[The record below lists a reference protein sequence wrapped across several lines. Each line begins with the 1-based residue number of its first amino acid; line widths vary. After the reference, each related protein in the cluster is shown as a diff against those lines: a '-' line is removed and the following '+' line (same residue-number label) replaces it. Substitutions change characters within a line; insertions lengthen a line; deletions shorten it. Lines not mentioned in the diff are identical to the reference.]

1 MKEMMKDKN
10 IIKAKARKQ
19 EYKEPAYTI
28 TPIPEGKK
36 FRRRK
41 PWLQDWIESI
51 LFAFVVA
58 MIIRNYTFQNFM
70 IPSPSMEKTL
80 LTGDYLVANKL
91 KYFFADPKREDIV
104 TFRFPKI
111 ERDTP
116 EHPDSKDNFIK
127 LFHPLYFNKTQSFA
141 KFPMTFFHI
150 TYYARKNVVKR
161 VIGMPGDIVEVRDKL
176 VYVNGKEFTQGYE
189 CYGIPIPSPPESP
202 AQIFQHRYAE
212 SDNDNYITVDDWY
225 EPYRVPAD
233 SLKGIPARTIYN
245 RDWFGPIKVPEGKYF
260 VMGDN
265 RDVSD
270 DSRYWGFLDRKDI
283 TGTPWLIFF
292 SKGIEYNKLF
302 DTPHV
307 RWDRMF
313 RFARTPKTAKASG

>member
-1 MKEMMKDKN
+1 MTLPNKELARM
-10 IIKAKARKQ
+10 KAKNPVKEKLRKP
-19 EYKEPAYTI
+19 EYKQPAYTI

-41 PWLQDWIESI
+41 PWLQDWIEAI

-91 KYFFADPKREDIV
+91 KYYFNDPQREEIV
-104 TFRFPKI
+104 TFRYPKI
-111 ERDTP
+111 EAGTP
-116 EHPDSKDNFIK
+116 EHPDSKSNFIK
-127 LFHPLYFNKTQSFA
+127 IFHPLYINKSTSFA
-141 KFPMTFFHI
+141 KFPLTFMHI

-161 VIGMPGDIVEVRDKL
+161 VIGMPGDTVELRDKI
-176 VYVNGKEFTQGYE
+176 VYINGKRFERGYE
-189 CYGIPIPSPPESP
+189 CYDIPIPSPPESP
-202 AQIFQHRYAE
+202 AQIIQSRFTEGQ
-212 SDNDNYITVDDWY
+212 DDGYISHYDWY
-225 EPYRVPAD
+225 EPYRVDAD
-233 SLKGIPARTIYN
+233 STAKVYN

-265 RDVSD
+265 RDVSE
-270 DSRYWGFLDRKDI
+270 DSRYWGFLDRSDI
-283 TGTPWLIFF
+283 TGTPWVIFF

-302 DTPHV
+302 DTPHT
-307 RWDRMF
+307 RWNRIF
-313 RFARTPKTAKASG
+313 RLAR

>member
-1 MKEMMKDKN
+1 MKDKN
-10 IIKAKARKQ
+10 TIKAKAKKQ
-19 EYKEPAYTI
+19 DYKEPAYTI
-28 TPIPEGKK
+28 TPVPADRK

-41 PWLQDWIESI
+41 PWLQDWIEAI

-91 KYFFADPKREDIV
+91 KYFFTDPKREDIV
-104 TFRFPKI
+104 TFRYPKI
-111 ERDTP
+111 EEGTP
-116 EHPDSKDNFIK
+116 EHEGSRDNFIK
-127 LFHPLYFNKTQSFA
+127 LFHPIYINKSQSFA

-150 TYYARKNVVKR
+150 SYYARKNVVKR
-161 VIGMPGDIVEVRDKL
+161 VIGMPGDIVEVRDKQ
-176 VYVNGKEFTQGYE
+176 VYINGKAFTGGYE
-189 CYGIPIPSPPESP
+189 CYNIPIPSPPASP
-202 AQIFQHRYAE
+202 TQIIPHRFGE
-212 SDNDNYITVDDWY
+212 GQNDGYITVSDWY
-225 EPYRVPAD
+225 EPYRAEAD
-233 SLKGIPARTIYN
+233 SLKGIPDRKLFN

-260 VMGDN
+260 VLGDN
-265 RDVSD
+265 RDVSE
-270 DSRYWGFLDRKDI
+270 DSRYWGFLDRRDI

-302 DTPHV
+302 DTPHI

-313 RFARTPKTAKASG
+313 RFAKGKKLNPGSG